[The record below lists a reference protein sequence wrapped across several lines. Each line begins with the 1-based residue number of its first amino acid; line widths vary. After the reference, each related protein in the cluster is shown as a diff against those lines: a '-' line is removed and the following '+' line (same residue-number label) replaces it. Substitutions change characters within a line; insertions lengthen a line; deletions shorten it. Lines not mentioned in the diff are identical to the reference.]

1 MNSERVPSTSTYRLC
16 ADLRSTDISSD
27 YVRDRSHDYWME
39 IEEENED
46 EVVIVEAQM
55 SSPIPVRHKK
65 SSEKRLEQFPF
76 LREEDGVLYC
86 IYCRTY
92 GSDKNVYAIGKESNH
107 RNNRTDRLKEHQNSA
122 YHLRFELKYSK
133 RMMDSESW
141 LAAT

>member
-39 IEEENED
+39 IEDENED
-46 EVVIVEAQM
+46 GVVIVEAQI

-65 SSEKRLEQFPF
+65 RSEKRLDEFPF

-92 GSDKNVYAIGKESNH
+92 GSNKNSYAIGNE
-107 RNNRTDRLKEHQNSA
+107 TA
-122 YHLRFELKYSK
+122 YF
-133 RMMDSESW
+133 
-141 LAAT
+141 